1 MDYFSQANSAPLYI
15 LVGVVLLFV
24 AISCVLFIRKSYLAG
39 LKMGMDR
46 SVLRTTITSS
56 ALFTVLPSI
65 SILLGVI
72 ALSGSLGVPSA
83 WLRLSVVGN
92 LSYEAIAAEAAAQ
105 GASRAAAGV
114 PVTLSA
120 TVRGADASRSSADFD
135 AGKVKAVKAAIE
147 NGTFKVNAEAV
158 ADKLL
163 ANAEETLSRSR
174 G

>member
-1 MDYFSQANSAPLYI
+1 MSQAAAARQQAKAAAP
-15 LVGVVLLFV
+15 
-24 AISCVLFIRKSYLAG
+24 A
-39 LKMGMDR
+39 
-46 SVLRTTITSS
+46 
-56 ALFTVLPSI
+56 P
-65 SILLGVI
+65 
-72 ALSGSLGVPSA
+72 
-83 WLRLSVVGN
+83 
-92 LSYEAIAAEAAAQ
+92 AAEAAAQ
-105 GASRAAAGV
+105 GASRTAAGV

>member
-1 MDYFSQANSAPLYI
+1 MKIGNNPTPRTLVPTARAARQQPTAPPPPP
-15 LVGVVLLFV
+15 
-24 AISCVLFIRKSYLAG
+24 A
-39 LKMGMDR
+39 
-46 SVLRTTITSS
+46 
-56 ALFTVLPSI
+56 P
-65 SILLGVI
+65 
-72 ALSGSLGVPSA
+72 
-83 WLRLSVVGN
+83 
-92 LSYEAIAAEAAAQ
+92 EAAAQ
-105 GASRAAAGV
+105 GASRTAAGV

>member
-46 SVLRTTITSS
+46 NVLRTTITAS

-72 ALSGSLGVPSA
+72 ALSGSLGCPPPGFAFRSWA
-83 WLRLSVVGN
+83 TSPMKRSPQKPLLRRW
-92 LSYEAIAAEAAAQ
+92 AF
-105 GASRAAAGV
+105 
-114 PVTLSA
+114 P
-120 TVRGADASRSSADFD
+120 
-135 AGKVKAVKAAIE
+135 
-147 NGTFKVNAEAV
+147 
-158 ADKLL
+158 
-163 ANAEETLSRSR
+163 
-174 G
+174 

>member
-1 MDYFSQANSAPLYI
+1 MKIGNNPDTANLLSQAAAARQQAKAAAPAP
-15 LVGVVLLFV
+15 V
-24 AISCVLFIRKSYLAG
+24 
-39 LKMGMDR
+39 
-46 SVLRTTITSS
+46 
-56 ALFTVLPSI
+56 
-65 SILLGVI
+65 
-72 ALSGSLGVPSA
+72 
-83 WLRLSVVGN
+83 
-92 LSYEAIAAEAAAQ
+92 AEAAAQ
-105 GASRAAAGV
+105 GGAARAAAAV

-120 TVRGADASRSSADFD
+120 AVRGADASRSSADFD